1 MFFAKAGVYEPC
13 GLYNIKHL
21 VTVLI
26 TILGIA
32 IAVKITKIKKKEDVT
47 KVIKIATI
55 IVWILE
61 ITKIVFLILTDQG
74 KPNNVVPLYYCSM
87 LLYSGLMI
95 SFGKGFFKKM
105 GEVFLATGGL
115 FGGIVYLVFPTTTLP
130 AYPLFHFISIHSFF
144 FHGIMIYLGII
155 INKYKY
161 VELKLS
167 DIKYYACLVLI
178 ICIAAYIVNTILD
191 CNLMFI
197 SKDFPGMPISI
208 IYNNTGILF
217 TPIMC
222 LIQMTAP
229 FLIMYGIIKAIN
241 RIKVKQ

>member
-21 VTVLI
+21 VIALI
-26 TILGIA
+26 TILSIA

-55 IVWILE
+55 IVWVLE

-74 KPNNVVPLYYCSM
+74 KPNNVIPLYYCSM
-87 LLYSGLMI
+87 LLYSGLI
-95 SFGKGFFKKM
+95 SSFGKGFIKKM
-105 GEVFLATGGL
+105 GDVFLATGGV
-115 FGGIVYLVFPTTTLP
+115 FGGITYLLFPTTTLP
-130 AYPLFHFISIHSFF
+130 AYPLFHFISMHSFF
-144 FHGIMIYLGII
+144 FHGTMIYLGII

-167 DIKYYACLVLI
+167 DIKYYSSLVFI
-178 ICIAAYIVNTILD
+178 ICIVAYIVNKILD
-191 CNLMFI
+191 SNLMFI
-197 SKDFPGMPISI
+197 SKDFPEMPISI
-208 IYNNTGILF
+208 VYNGTGIMF
-217 TPIMC
+217 TPIMI
-222 LIQMTAP
+222 LIQMIAP
-229 FLIMYGIIKAIN
+229 FLIMYEIIHSIN

>member
-21 VTVLI
+21 VIALI
-26 TILGIA
+26 TILSIE

-55 IVWILE
+55 IVWVLE

-74 KPNNVVPLYYCSM
+74 KPNNVIPLYYCSM
-87 LLYSGLMI
+87 LLYSGLI
-95 SFGKGFFKKM
+95 SSFGKGFIKKM
-105 GEVFLATGGL
+105 GDVFLATGGV
-115 FGGIVYLVFPTTTLP
+115 FGGITYLLFPTTTLP
-130 AYPLFHFISIHSFF
+130 AYPLFHFISMHSFF
-144 FHGIMIYLGII
+144 FHGTMIYLGII

-167 DIKYYACLVLI
+167 DIKYYSSLVFI
-178 ICIAAYIVNTILD
+178 ICIVAYIVNKILD
-191 CNLMFI
+191 SNLMFI
-197 SKDFPGMPISI
+197 SKDFPEMPISI
-208 IYNNTGILF
+208 VYNGTGIMF
-217 TPIMC
+217 TPIMI
-222 LIQMTAP
+222 LIQMIAP
-229 FLIMYGIIKAIN
+229 FLIMYEIIHSIN

>member
-21 VTVLI
+21 VIALI

-32 IAVKITKIKKKEDVT
+32 ISVKITKIKKKEDVT

-55 IVWILE
+55 IVWVLE

-74 KPNNVVPLYYCSM
+74 KPNNIIPLYYCSM
-87 LLYSGLMI
+87 LLYSGLMS
-95 SFGKGFFKKM
+95 SFGKGFIKKM
-105 GEVFLATGGL
+105 GDVFLATGGV
-115 FGGIVYLVFPTTTLP
+115 FGGITYLLFPTTTLP
-130 AYPLFHFISIHSFF
+130 AYPLFHFISMHSFF
-144 FHGIMIYLGII
+144 FHGTMIYLGII

-167 DIKYYACLVLI
+167 DIKYYSSLVFI
-178 ICIAAYIVNTILD
+178 ICIVAYIVNKILD
-191 CNLMFI
+191 SNLMFI
-197 SKDFPGMPISI
+197 SKDFPEMPISI
-208 IYNNTGILF
+208 VYNGTGIMF
-217 TPIMC
+217 TPIMI
-222 LIQMTAP
+222 LIQMIAP
-229 FLIMYGIIKAIN
+229 FLIMYEIIHSIN